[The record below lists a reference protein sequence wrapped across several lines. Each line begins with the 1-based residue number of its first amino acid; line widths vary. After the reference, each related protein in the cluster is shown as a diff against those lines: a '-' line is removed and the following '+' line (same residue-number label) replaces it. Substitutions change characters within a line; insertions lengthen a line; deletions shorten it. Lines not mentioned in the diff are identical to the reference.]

1 MEFAKFAI
9 GGCRCTQIYTLQ
21 TGEMQIPHVR
31 STPHQIGRQLADLDR
46 DIHAALK
53 DIRRNLEELEE
64 VSRMGATDRGSRT
77 GPSFADVLKDSIR
90 EGDSASAE
98 P

>member
-1 MEFAKFAI
+1 MEFAKIAI
-9 GGCRCTQIYTLQ
+9 GRCRCTQIHTLQ
-21 TGEMQIPHVR
+21 TGEMQIPHVP
-31 STPHQIGRQLADLDR
+31 SAPHQIGRQLAELDR

-64 VSRMGATDRGSRT
+64 VSRMGATDRGSQTSR
-77 GPSFADVLKDSIR
+77 SFADVLKESLE
-90 EGDSASAE
+90 EGDPASAE

>member
-1 MEFAKFAI
+1 
-9 GGCRCTQIYTLQ
+9 
-21 TGEMQIPHVR
+21 MQIPHIP
-31 STPHQIGRQLADLDR
+31 SNPHQIGRQLAELDR

-77 GPSFADVLKDSIR
+77 GHSFADVLKESLG
-90 EGDSASAE
+90 EGDSAAAE